1 MHENILKKT
10 NLLYRYCVIYFNFL
24 SIGMHALE
32 YCRIYVIRHMTYKF
46 QYFGPA
52 VLELCAHSGT
62 TDVRALKQASSAFD
76 RGALRLLGTSG
87 KFSAIFA
94 IHWPVLFS
102 HTLPVHAV
110 IRHMTY
116 LSHRRI
122 VQELGPKVCFRP
134 ACSHGG

>member
-32 YCRIYVIRHMTYKF
+32 YCRMYVKN

-62 TDVRALKQASSAFD
+62 TDVRALKQASRPFD

-110 IRHMTY
+110 IRHMT
-116 LSHRRI
+116 
-122 VQELGPKVCFRP
+122 
-134 ACSHGG
+134 

>member
-62 TDVRALKQASSAFD
+62 TDARALKHGERERIIHAGPEKRSKNV
-76 RGALRLLGTSG
+76 TS
-87 KFSAIFA
+87 
-94 IHWPVLFS
+94 
-102 HTLPVHAV
+102 
-110 IRHMTY
+110 R
-116 LSHRRI
+116 
-122 VQELGPKVCFRP
+122 
-134 ACSHGG
+134 

>member
-10 NLLYRYCVIYFNFL
+10 NSLYRYCVIYFNLL

-46 QYFGPA
+46 QYFGLA

-62 TDVRALKQASSAFD
+62 TDVRALKQASRPFD

-87 KFSAIFA
+87 KFSPIFA

-122 VQELGPKVCFRP
+122 EKTLSDRSKRDNTVG
-134 ACSHGG
+134 S

>member
-10 NLLYRYCVIYFNFL
+10 NSLYRYCVIYFNLL

-102 HTLPVHAV
+102 HTLPVLVHAV
-110 IRHMTY
+110 MRHMTY

-122 VQELGPKVCFRP
+122 ETC
-134 ACSHGG
+134 

>member
-32 YCRIYVIRHMTYKF
+32 YCRMYELRHMTYRILSSVKN

-62 TDVRALKQASSAFD
+62 TDVRALKQASRPFD

-87 KFSAIFA
+87 KFSPIFA
-94 IHWPVLFS
+94 ILTSSRGRNSIPAEGRKGGDG
-102 HTLPVHAV
+102 HACHQYAPGS
-110 IRHMTY
+110 R
-116 LSHRRI
+116 
-122 VQELGPKVCFRP
+122 
-134 ACSHGG
+134 